1 MNKIEVY
8 EFLKKKNLSYEVT
21 EHEAVY
27 NMEELSRIDLPYPTR
42 DAKNLFVKDDKKRN
56 YYLISLKGEKRLDLK
71 EFRKRHETRPLS
83 FASEEDLESRLG
95 LSRGAVSPLG
105 LLNDDSQSVIFY
117 LDEEFLQEEGIIGIH
132 PNENT
137 ATVWLKTE
145 DLVTLI
151 REHGNPV
158 HIVSF

>member
-8 EFLKKKNLSYEVT
+8 EFLKKKNLSFEVT

>member
-8 EFLKKKNLSYEVT
+8 EFLKKKNLFFEVT

>member
-8 EFLKKKNLSYEVT
+8 EFLKKKNLFFEVT

-27 NMEELSRIDLPYPTR
+27 NMEELSRIDLPYPMR